1 MVDNTQDDAAAF
13 GIALPEQAPE
23 DNFEVWEENWPAIEL
38 FMRVQTQWRTTM
50 NGVLGLDYGA
60 VAWLL
65 KLYEVSDPRAL
76 LEDLQIMESAVIM
89 VLNDFHQRRS
99 AWAIMD
105 EIKAKLADLSGVK
118 AFPVMRQGF
127 GARIQKPVQFVLGGG
142 TYEELA
148 QWRDTLL
155 AEIEKDNPGLTS
167 IDWDYKETKP
177 QLRVEIDYD
186 RAADLGVTVGDV
198 RTPFGESASAAGVT
212 AANATTLEATIG
224 VTPAA
229 EARMIASAT
238 AGATP

>member
-89 VLNDFHQRRS
+89 VLNDRS
-99 AWAIMD
+99 
-105 EIKAKLADLSGVK
+105 
-118 AFPVMRQGF
+118 
-127 GARIQKPVQFVLGGG
+127 
-142 TYEELA
+142 
-148 QWRDTLL
+148 
-155 AEIEKDNPGLTS
+155 N
-167 IDWDYKETKP
+167 
-177 QLRVEIDYD
+177 
-186 RAADLGVTVGDV
+186 
-198 RTPFGESASAAGVT
+198 
-212 AANATTLEATIG
+212 
-224 VTPAA
+224 
-229 EARMIASAT
+229 
-238 AGATP
+238 